1 MFQSITA
8 VFAPRLCLCGEEVVE
23 TESFEF
29 KFLLTLVSDI
39 EYQPATYRDVGC
51 PNMAE
56 LPILHR
62 YMDL

>member
-1 MFQSITA
+1 MFQHNIAILAT
-8 VFAPRLCLCGEEVVE
+8 RLCLCGEEVVE

-51 PNMAE
+51 PTIHYGRIA
-56 LPILHR
+56 
-62 YMDL
+62 